1 MSGSVKL
8 IVCLILVLVTAV
20 ALVGL
25 FLKAVKVLAL
35 VGVGAVVLL
44 AVVVFVKAGR

>member
-1 MSGSVKL
+1 MSGSLKVIL
-8 IVCLILVLVTAV
+8 GLILVIFIAV

-25 FLKAVKVLAL
+25 FLKVAKVLAL

-44 AVVVFVKAGR
+44 AVAVYMKARK